1 MGKGSKPVMLS
12 QLTGRGQIGYT
23 VRRNWRVALA
33 GDQSETETQS
43 TAKERQQA
51 SD

>member
-12 QLTGRGQIGYT
+12 QLTGRGQIGYA
-23 VRRNWRVALA
+23 VRQRWRSALA
-33 GDQSETETQS
+33 NGHRETES
-43 TAKERQQA
+43 RQATESPQA